1 MSLYTITPNAVAH
14 TEQEEGFRAV
24 AYKDGGGQW
33 TIGFGTSFFPDG
45 HAVKAGDTITKDDAF
60 KALTE
65 GMQQR
70 LDIVVKHIN
79 IKLNQNQVDA
89 IADFVYNI
97 GTANFVTSHFLIYLN
112 QSDFARAAAELPKWV
127 HDAAGH
133 VEPGLVTRRDYD
145 MRLFLTPM
153 TDPVPAYIAPV
164 PFADGLD
171 GAPSRV

>member
-1 MSLYTITPNAVAH
+1 MSLYKISDAAIAH

-33 TIGFGTSFFPDG
+33 TVGFGTSFFPDG
-45 HAVKAGDTITKDDAF
+45 RVVKEGDTITKADAIT
-60 KALTE
+60 ALVA

-79 IKLNQNQVDA
+79 VKLNQNQVDA

-97 GTANFVTSHFLIYLN
+97 GTVEFLNSHFLIYLN
-112 QSDFARAAAELPKWV
+112 QGDFARAANELPRWV

-145 MRLFLTPM
+145 KRLFLTPAEE
-153 TDPVPAYIAPV
+153 PAPPYIP
-164 PFADGLD
+164 PFAPELD
-171 GAPSRV
+171 GAPTRG